1 MGRRCREAGSAER
14 PGGLGRTPGEGAWGR
29 RGGDAAPRGGG
40 EYCTLGESG
49 HMRTRAREKLA
60 GTAFRKVPGQREG
73 ELTGGEDSGGKCSG
87 RALSCSDE
95 TSRGPGPGG

>member
-1 MGRRCREAGSAER
+1 
-14 PGGLGRTPGEGAWGR
+14 
-29 RGGDAAPRGGG
+29 
-40 EYCTLGESG
+40 
-49 HMRTRAREKLA
+49 MRTRAREKLA